1 LREDV
6 RSQEIEQVPIQPG
19 RLHEAGQEGLLSLDV
34 SELVGEVVTLHGALF
49 TGVVVSSK
57 ISKVDNSSRR
67 PVAVR
72 RTGTQ
77 SIF

>member
-1 LREDV
+1 
-6 RSQEIEQVPIQPG
+6 
-19 RLHEAGQEGLLSLDV
+19 LLSLDV
-34 SELVGEVVTLHGALF
+34 SELVGEVVTLHRAFF
-49 TGVVVSSK
+49 TGVVASSK
-57 ISKVDNSSRR
+57 IAKTNNSSRR